1 MKFFKFYYLFIIYY
15 LAVNRD
21 CFTDSEVFHLT
32 RLFDTCPYFST
43 DKSGTIV
50 VLQPK
55 VKLYLFFFLKLYLM
69 NYLKVTMKR
78 HIGDRTEQFV
88 EWTPEDM

>member
-1 MKFFKFYYLFIIYY
+1 VIYYVSILYY

-43 DKSGTIV
+43 DKSGTVV

-55 VKLYLFFFLKLYLM
+55 VFRKKYIIINM
-69 NYLKVTMKR
+69 
-78 HIGDRTEQFV
+78 FV
-88 EWTPEDM
+88 N

>member
-1 MKFFKFYYLFIIYY
+1 M
-15 LAVNRD
+15 NRD

-32 RLFDTCPYFST
+32 RLFDTSPYFST
-43 DKSGTIV
+43 DKSGTVV

-55 VKLYLFFFLKLYLM
+55 VILNKYRTNKLFI
-69 NYLKVTMKR
+69 YLKVTMKR
-78 HIGDRTEQFV
+78 HIGDRTEQYV